1 MLSIVTDASL
11 TKLSAAVVERP
22 PNSDHMGIRLTAG
35 EVLHR
40 NFFIDL
46 KKQKVKHNQSKIF
59 VCLIHICVRVWTR
72 RITWHYFKNKQ
83 NKNKRKVKS
92 FYKNG
97 VFNYIGLK
105 ANKVNAILTF
115 DDNAC

>member
-46 KKQKVKHNQSKIF
+46 KKQKTKSQTQSE
-59 VCLIHICVRVWTR
+59 
-72 RITWHYFKNKQ
+72 
-83 NKNKRKVKS
+83 
-92 FYKNG
+92 
-97 VFNYIGLK
+97 
-105 ANKVNAILTF
+105 
-115 DDNAC
+115 

>member
-59 VCLIHICVRVWTR
+59 VCLKHICVCVCENQKDYLTLVP
-72 RITWHYFKNKQ
+72 KQ
-83 NKNKRKVKS
+83 TKEKQKKS
-92 FYKNG
+92 
-97 VFNYIGLK
+97 
-105 ANKVNAILTF
+105 
-115 DDNAC
+115 

>member
-1 MLSIVTDASL
+1 MLSIVTDASI

-59 VCLIHICVRVWTR
+59 VCLIHICVRVCVNQKDYLTL
-72 RITWHYFKNKQ
+72 FQKQ
-83 NKNKRKVKS
+83 TKQKQKKS
-92 FYKNG
+92 
-97 VFNYIGLK
+97 
-105 ANKVNAILTF
+105 
-115 DDNAC
+115 

>member
-46 KKQKVKHNQSKIF
+46 
-59 VCLIHICVRVWTR
+59 
-72 RITWHYFKNKQ
+72 
-83 NKNKRKVKS
+83 
-92 FYKNG
+92 
-97 VFNYIGLK
+97 
-105 ANKVNAILTF
+105 
-115 DDNAC
+115 